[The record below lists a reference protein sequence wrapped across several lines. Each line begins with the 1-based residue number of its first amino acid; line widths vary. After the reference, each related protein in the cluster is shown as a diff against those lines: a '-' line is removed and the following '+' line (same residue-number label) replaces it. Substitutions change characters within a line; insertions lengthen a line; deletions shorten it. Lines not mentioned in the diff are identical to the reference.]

1 METPETAAWK
11 TRERQSAAARRAAA
25 HAALPEAGTAL
36 AARFHE
42 NVHLP
47 RGAGVSGYWPLD
59 GELDVRPLLHQI
71 HQAGHPLG
79 LPVVTGKAQPLLFRQ
94 WSPGAPLI
102 QGRFKVMTPP
112 EGAPENEPQVL
123 LVPLLAFDR
132 EGFRLGYG
140 GGFYD
145 RTLEMRRR
153 QAHSGHPV
161 IAIGIAYAAQEAEN
175 LPRGPFDQ
183 RLDWIVTEAWAR
195 KCV

>member
-79 LPVVTGKAQPLLFRQ
+79 HLRMAGQRRVLGAREFESSFGARGQHGDRGKH
-94 WSPGAPLI
+94 
-102 QGRFKVMTPP
+102 QGG
-112 EGAPENEPQVL
+112 EGE
-123 LVPLLAFDR
+123 
-132 EGFRLGYG
+132 G
-140 GGFYD
+140 GGF
-145 RTLEMRRR
+145 
-153 QAHSGHPV
+153 
-161 IAIGIAYAAQEAEN
+161 
-175 LPRGPFDQ
+175 
-183 RLDWIVTEAWAR
+183 
-195 KCV
+195 